1 MARQTNRER
10 SGRGA
15 TRRVTTEYIEPE
27 VEREIPESFD
37 VDPGEEAVQSI
48 IDGLGP
54 GDIKIKISKWG
65 PKGAAYC
72 FSTDGEIDEDF
83 IQQQFGGGK
92 YTGKIFVDG
101 MFRKAFTL
109 TIADRVASA
118 VAPAGGLSDMQLRM
132 MQQQIDFM
140 KDMLLRGSQEKEPI
154 NAIADAM
161 LKMSQLQQQNAQ
173 PLPMETLMKCIELGR
188 TLNGESSDWKGTL
201 LEVVKESMPAIQ
213 GILSAR
219 GPAAPRQTPAAL
231 PADTKSEPQGGVT
244 VEQLQAQL
252 KSGIDFLKR
261 KCLAGSDAGLYIDWI
276 VDNREAVP
284 YAQLIHSI
292 VGQPFSSFV
301 QIDPEIAKPPY
312 ETFFTTLYNGIREIF
327 SGENHV
333 DVDTVEPVGDA
344 KDIKA
349 NGRTVQTRKS
359 G

>member
-1 MARQTNRER
+1 MARQTNNRAKA
-10 SGRGA
+10 A

-27 VEREIPESFD
+27 SEHETPESFD
-37 VDPGEEAVQSI
+37 VDPGEEAVQGI

-83 IQQQFGGGK
+83 IQAQFGGGK

-101 MFRKAFTL
+101 MFRKAFNL

-118 VAPAGGLSDMQLRM
+118 ANPAGGLGDMQLRM
-132 MQQQIDFM
+132 MQQQIDFL

-154 NAIADAM
+154 NSIADAM
-161 LKMSQLQQQNAQ
+161 LKMSQLQQQSAQ

-188 TLNGESSDWKGTL
+188 TLNGEGSDWKGTL

-213 GILSAR
+213 GILSTR
-219 GPAAPRQTPAAL
+219 GGPAAAPRAAL
-231 PADTKSEPQGGVT
+231 PAETTQPTQQQNGGPT

-252 KSGIDFLKR
+252 KGGIDFLKR

-276 VDNREAVP
+276 VDNREATP
-284 YAQLIHSI
+284 YAQLIHS
-292 VGQPFSSFV
+292 VVSQPFSSFV

-312 ETFFTTLYNGIREIF
+312 ETFFATLYNGIREVF
-327 SGENHV
+327 SQPDNV
-333 DVDTVEPVGDA
+333 DVDTVEPSGNA
-344 KDIKA
+344 KNAKA
-349 NGRTVQTRKS
+349 NGGTGAARKS